1 MLTGLNLLNNPF
13 LNKGTAFTK
22 EERAKYG
29 ITGMLPST
37 VQTLEQQS
45 VQAYGQYLSKQTD
58 LEKRIFLMNL
68 FNTNRTLF
76 YKLMGEHLVEFMPV
90 VYDPVVA

>member
-1 MLTGLNLLNNPF
+1 LQTF
-13 LNKGTAFTK
+13 
-22 EERAKYG
+22 
-29 ITGMLPST
+29 T

-76 YKLMGEHLVEFMPV
+76 YKLMCEHLVEFMPV
-90 VYDPVVA
+90 VYDPVVADSIEQYNLSLIQISEPTRIRR